1 MKTWIAKPEEV
12 DRKWWVVDA
21 ADQTVGRIA
30 TQIAN
35 KLRGKDK
42 PQFTPHVDTG
52 DFVVVINSDKIRFSS
67 DAKAHQKKYYSHSR
81 HFGSLKE
88 ITAEK
93 QIQKDSTKVIESAV
107 KGMLPKNRLARKQLK
122 KLKIYS
128 GTEHPHGAQKPQAL
142 AIQTREV

>member
-21 ADQTVGRIA
+21 EGQTIGRIA

-42 PQFTPHVDTG
+42 PEYTPHVDTG
-52 DFVVVINSDKIRFSS
+52 DFVVVINSDKVRFSR
-67 DAKAHQKKYYSHSR
+67 DVKALQKKYYSHSR

-93 QIQKDSTKVIESAV
+93 LLQKDSTQVVANAV
-107 KGMLPKNRLARKQLK
+107 RGMLPKNKLARKQLK
-122 KLKIYS
+122 KLKVYT
-128 GTEHPHGAQKPQAL
+128 GAEHPHGAQKPQAL
-142 AIQTREV
+142 TLQTREV